1 MKKKAKPT
9 TDAEQKPRHNALSR
23 SSEAIFTHAGWRIW
37 RFDDKNIA
45 LIHEK
50 ENLNQTRY
58 YSTLGGALR
67 GLVKQ
72 IGFVC
77 ADLNDAME
85 RIDNLNKAIT
95 RAGI

>member
-1 MKKKAKPT
+1 MKKKASKT
-9 TDAEQKPRHNALSR
+9 TKATQKPRHDALSR
-23 SSEAIFTHAGWRIW
+23 SSDAIFTHAGWRIW
-37 RFDDKNIA
+37 RFDDNNIA
-45 LIHEK
+45 LLHEK
-50 ENLNQTRY
+50 ETLKQIRY

-77 ADLNDAME
+77 TDLNDAVE

>member
-1 MKKKAKPT
+1 MAKKASKLSKT
-9 TDAEQKPRHNALSR
+9 EQKARHNALSR

-37 RFDDKNIA
+37 RFDEKNIA

-77 ADLNDAME
+77 SDLNDAME

>member
-1 MKKKAKPT
+1 MKTQSKT
-9 TDAEQKPRHNALSR
+9 QTGQKTRQRTLSR
-23 SSEAIFTHAGWRIW
+23 SSNAIFTHAGWRVW
-37 RFDDKNIA
+37 RFDEKNIA

-50 ENLNQTRY
+50 EGSSQIRY
-58 YSTLGGALR
+58 YSTLGGALA

-77 ADLNDAME
+77 SDLNDCME
-85 RIDNLNKAIT
+85 KIDSLHKDIA